1 MVTINRKLALVI
13 LVVLLVGMGLVVVNM
28 MRDGGDISEV
38 RGLISDDDDS
48 DDMSVV
54 ERAKARRAREM
65 ARRKALEAKQEAA
78 KAEAGEKDAPAKTQS
93 APPQPQKTKQ
103 AAARPAPT
111 KRQPVAQ
118 KQTPKVQTPTLAPR
132 PAQSTPPSAPR
143 TAFTGPGN
151 ALERV
156 EVIGIDNGAVLRI
169 VAAKPVEKFKYFTLK
184 SPNRVVVDLYGSW
197 SRANI
202 PPLASNTWI
211 SKIRTGVHPDKLR
224 IVADVIVETPGPVSA
239 KQNSLTEIVVML
251 RK

>member
-13 LVVLLVGMGLVVVNM
+13 LVVLLVGMGLVLVNM
-28 MRDGGDISEV
+28 MRDGGDGTAV
-38 RGLISDDDDS
+38 RDLISGEES
-48 DDMSVV
+48 DTISVV
-54 ERAKARRAREM
+54 ERAKARRAREI
-65 ARRKALEAKQEAA
+65 ARRKALEVKQEAA
-78 KAEAGEKDAPAKTQS
+78 QPEKQTTAPAKAQS
-93 APPQPQKTKQ
+93 TSPKPKQ
-103 AAARPAPT
+103 VKARPAQA

-118 KQTPKVQTPTLAPR
+118 KQAPAVQTPTLGNSQANRPAPR
-132 PAQSTPPSAPR
+132 AT
-143 TAFTGPGN
+143 FTGPGN

-169 VAAKPVEKFKYFTLK
+169 VTSKPVEKFKYFSLT

-202 PPLASNTWI
+202 PALTSNAWI

-224 IVADVIVETPGPVSA
+224 IVADVIVKTLGPVSA